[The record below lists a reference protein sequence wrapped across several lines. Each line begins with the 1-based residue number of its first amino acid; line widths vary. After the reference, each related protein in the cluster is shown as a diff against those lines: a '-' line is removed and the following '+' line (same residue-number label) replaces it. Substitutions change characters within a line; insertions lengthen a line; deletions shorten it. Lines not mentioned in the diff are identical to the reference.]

1 MVISGIVMASRPEQ
15 LDQLRETVNRIE
27 WADAHFSD
35 SNGRL
40 VVTIEA
46 EGIDESM
53 ERLKELQQLPHVLM
67 AEMSQYYIEDEPRD
81 DIAQQ

>member
-1 MVISGIVMASRPEQ
+1 MASRPEQ
-15 LDQLRETVNRIE
+15 LDQLRERVNRIE

-35 SNGRL
+35 PNGRL

-46 EGIDESM
+46 EDIDESM
-53 ERLKELQQLPHVLM
+53 ERLKELQQLPDVLM